1 VSKLEKE
8 ELIKL
13 FDYHIWAMN
22 KLLKHLK
29 QLPIQIYSQSLE
41 SVFPSISTVI
51 NHIYQVDLL
60 WYKRYNNSYSSSPVV
75 SLNTIDEALIEFNQL
90 HTNMKA
96 DLLTRDHLK
105 EFSYRNSKGEVY
117 RNTIIEVIQ
126 HLVNHGTYHRG
137 NISAM
142 IRELGYPGIS
152 TDYIVYLREL

>member
-1 VSKLEKE
+1 MEKE

-60 WYKRYNNSYSSSPVV
+60 WYKRYNNSYSPSPVV

-96 DLLTRDHLK
+96 DLLTRDHLE

-142 IRELGYPGIS
+142 IRELGYTGIS

>member
-1 VSKLEKE
+1 MEKE

-60 WYKRYNNSYSSSPVV
+60 WYKRYNNSYSPSPVV

-96 DLLTRDHLK
+96 DLLTRDHLE

-142 IRELGYPGIS
+142 IRELGYTGDRKS
-152 TDYIVYLREL
+152 VV